1 MERKTM
7 DKKKVTTEQLTVSPA
22 VEWDAAERGLAD
34 LQKALALE
42 ISQLQTHTEIRNA
55 YSPIT
60 WLKLCRSIKHA
71 TEGMAAVRLS
81 VAGKTNAEISEST
94 GIKPPRIGAFKAWN
108 TIYRKAIAR
117 TITLRWR
124 KQEER
129 LADIAFLRAIGIAV
143 EEGDND

>member
-1 MERKTM
+1 MQMERKAM
-7 DKKKVTTEQLTVSPA
+7 DKKKVTVEQLPVSPA

-42 ISQLQTHTEIRNA
+42 INQLQTRSEIRNA

-81 VAGKTNAEISEST
+81 VAGKTNAEISDAT
-94 GIKPPRIGAFKAWN
+94 GIKPLRIGAFKAWN

-124 KQEER
+124 GR
-129 LADIAFLRAIGIAV
+129 RAPGGHRV
-143 EEGDND
+143 PPRHRHRSRGG